1 MTPTRIEQSSE
12 SKGDSREIDL
22 VVSPVVSSLP
32 ETINTDPATAELLG
46 YWARM
51 NDAGR
56 SDLLAVAR
64 GIAAGISRSVS

>member
-1 MTPTRIEQSSE
+1 MTRTRIEQSSE
-12 SKGDSREIDL
+12 SKGDSRIVGS

-32 ETINTDPATAELLG
+32 EPITTDPATAELLG

-51 NDAGR
+51 DDAGR

-64 GIAAGISRSVS
+64 GIAAGISGSVS